1 MILKV
6 QKILKTV
13 KFFIGDVVNKNS
25 INKILNQSIKDK
37 KFISGFVNNA
47 GIRQRKEFNNIS
59 KTELLNVLNTNFI
72 SVFVNMQLF
81 SKYLI
86 KTKMSGSIVNIGSIV
101 GKNGFSELSGY
112 ASSKAALGG
121 LNKSFAVEMAKHKIR
136 SNIVSPIHRNFICKK
151 F

>member
-1 MILKV
+1 MDL
-6 QKILKTV
+6 
-13 KFFIGDVVNKNS
+13 
-25 INKILNQSIKDK
+25 LNNELDK
-37 KFISGFVNNA
+37 E
-47 GIRQRKEFNNIS
+47 KEFNNIS

-121 LNKSFAVEMAKHKIR
+121 LNNRLQLKWQ
-136 SNIVSPIHRNFICKK
+136 NIK
-151 F
+151 